1 MDNNSSIAARYDL
14 SEAEVFE
21 VTNPVDELGRIRA
34 QIANLKEIEAL
45 YLDQIKAA
53 GVGSHDGVAYRA
65 TVSKV
70 ADRESLDSKAMEA
83 KLREL
88 GVDGRWFTRNTKTTT
103 GYVTVRVTARKSN

>member
-1 MDNNSSIAARYDL
+1 MNAQIAYLNRL
-14 SEAEVFE
+14 SLAEVE
-21 VTNPVDELGRIRA
+21 EIRNVNPVDALGEIRA
-34 QIANLKEIEAL
+34 QIAALKESEEI
-45 YLDQIKAA
+45 YLAQIKAA
-53 GVGSHDGVAYRA
+53 GIGAHDGSLFRA
-65 TVSKV
+65 TVSEV

>member
-1 MDNNSSIAARYDL
+1 MNASVAYLHNV
-14 SEAEVFE
+14 SEQEFFE

-34 QIANLKEIEAL
+34 QIANLKEVEAL

-53 GVGSHDGVAYRA
+53 GVGSYDGAEFRA
-65 TVSKV
+65 TVV
-70 ADRESLDSKAMEA
+70 ETAARESLDAKAMEA

-88 GVDGRWFTRNTKTTT
+88 GVDGRWFTRNTKTTA